1 MSILIKKFGGW
12 ILAALSMAASIL
24 MFWRYAKQSERM
36 DHVKD
41 LADQQEAQAIGII
54 KQRIETAEI
63 QKIKVENANQ
73 VKQDSS
79 SSSDADVIAKLRN
92 KWSRD

>member
-1 MSILIKKFGGW
+1 MSILFKKFGGW
-12 ILAALSMAASIL
+12 ILAALSMAASVA

-41 LADQQEAQAIGII
+41 LAEQQEAQAIGII

-79 SSSDADVIAKLRN
+79 GSSDADIIAKLRN